1 MTAKTNT
8 GSKLAGSLRRAKN
21 QTTDATDT
29 TASKPAVPK
38 AAPKKAP
45 AKKPAAKPAVS
56 KKEEAAPAPVKRF
69 ARRVWPD

>member
-21 QTTDATDT
+21 QTTDATEAP
-29 TASKPAVPK
+29 ASKS
-38 AAPKKAP
+38 AAPKTAVKKAP
-45 AKKPAAKPAVS
+45 AKKPAPKPAVA
-56 KKEEAAPAPVKRF
+56 KKEESAPAPVKRF